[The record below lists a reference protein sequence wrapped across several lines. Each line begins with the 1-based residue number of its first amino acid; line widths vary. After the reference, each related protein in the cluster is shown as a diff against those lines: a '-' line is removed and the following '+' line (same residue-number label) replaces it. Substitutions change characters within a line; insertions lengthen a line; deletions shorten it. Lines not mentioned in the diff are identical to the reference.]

1 VARGQSLPRPLDEG
15 TLLVVAGAWTALL
28 IGYRML
34 DRPDFEIAGAG
45 HVGLRY
51 GIFIALIGAALM
63 IVGGVRGRRE
73 RGGRGK
79 SETFAPVL

>member
-1 VARGQSLPRPLDEG
+1 
-15 TLLVVAGAWTALL
+15 
-28 IGYRML
+28 ML

-63 IVGGVRGRRE
+63 IVGGMRGRRE
-73 RGGRGK
+73 KIDRDQG
-79 SETFAPVL
+79 ETFAPRM